1 MANTITD
8 FMKMTY
14 ESNVII
20 LFRSVFQSS
29 YPSANKLANTI
40 SAVIKGTGNP
50 DDRAEDNP
58 KK

>member
-1 MANTITD
+1 
-8 FMKMTY
+8 MKMTY
-14 ESNVII
+14 ESDVII
-20 LFRSVFQSS
+20 LFCSVFQSG